1 MASSLPP
8 AAASLAD
15 AHDMLSK
22 DAARGNATVHTFD
35 PDASPEEK
43 AAAAGKARSQL
54 KSVKDTTNG
63 DATAQAG
70 RGEFPLSL
78 SRARL
83 GSFSC
88 FHFNT

>member
-8 AAASLAD
+8 ASASLAD

-54 KSVKDTTNG
+54 KSVKDKDAG
-63 DATAQAG
+63 DAS
-70 RGEFPLSL
+70 RGEFPALVTLPS
-78 SRARL
+78 SPI
-83 GSFSC
+83 FI
-88 FHFNT
+88 

>member
-8 AAASLAD
+8 AASASLAD

-54 KSVKDTTNG
+54 KSVKDANKDAG
-63 DATAQAG
+63 DAS
-70 RGEFPLSL
+70 RGEFPL
-78 SRARL
+78 A
-83 GSFSC
+83 
-88 FHFNT
+88 